1 MSRERERFDEI
12 GKKIK
17 RESDA
22 FAKTG
27 GGGGGRRHI
36 QLGPPGTLN
45 TITPCAACKLLRR
58 RCAQECPFSPYFSPH
73 EPQKF
78 ASVHKVFGASNVS
91 KMLMEVPES
100 QRADAANSLVYEANV
115 RLRDPV
121 YGCMGAI
128 SALQQQVQVLQAE
141 LNAVRAEILKYKFR
155 EANYNHV
162 SNISTN
168 TLTNNPSPSSHHH
181 NNNNNNLS
189 FLTSSTGISV
199 AVPPPLTQPPPPPQP
214 PPGPPLPPPPL
225 QNLDPPNS
233 STISSSMYTQPS
245 STIDEHHDHYSSI
258 SDENIS
264 YFGLNIDIQVTR
276 N

>member
-1 MSRERERFDEI
+1 MSRERERLDEI

-17 RESDA
+17 READVSSHHQM
-22 FAKTG
+22 
-27 GGGGGRRHI
+27 GRRHM
-36 QLGPPGTLN
+36 LGPPGTLN

-128 SALQQQVQVLQAE
+128 SALQQQVQSLQAE
-141 LNAVRAEILKYKFR
+141 LNAVRAEILKYKCR
-155 EANYNHV
+155 EANL
-162 SNISTN
+162 I
-168 TLTNNPSPSSHHH
+168 PSSHVAL
-181 NNNNNNLS
+181 LS
-189 FLTSSTGISV
+189 SG
-199 AVPPPLTQPPPPPQP
+199 AVSIAAPPSAPTQPPPPPLP
-214 PPGPPLPPPPL
+214 PPLPP
-225 QNLDPPNS
+225 
-233 STISSSMYTQPS
+233 TATSSMYTQPTTS
-245 STIDEHHDHYSSI
+245 ADYSTISNDH
-258 SDENIS
+258 NVS
-264 YFGLNIDIQVTR
+264 YFG
-276 N
+276 

>member
-17 RESDA
+17 READVSSHHQM
-22 FAKTG
+22 
-27 GGGGGRRHI
+27 GRRHM
-36 QLGPPGTLN
+36 LGPPGTLN

-128 SALQQQVQVLQAE
+128 SALQQQVQSLQAE
-141 LNAVRAEILKYKFR
+141 LNAVRAELLNYKYR
-155 EANYNHV
+155 EAN
-162 SNISTN
+162 
-168 TLTNNPSPSSHHH
+168 LMPSSHVAL
-181 NNNNNNLS
+181 LS
-189 FLTSSTGISV
+189 SGAISV
-199 AVPPPLTQPPPPPQP
+199 ATPPPAPTHPPPPPP
-214 PPGPPLPPPPL
+214 FPIT
-225 QNLDPPNS
+225 
-233 STISSSMYTQPS
+233 STSSMYTNYSTS
-245 STIDEHHDHYSSI
+245 SN
-258 SDENIS
+258 ENVS
-264 YFGLNIDIQVTR
+264 YFG
-276 N
+276 

>member
-17 RESDA
+17 RESSTDA
-22 FAKTG
+22 GAHQM
-27 GGGGGRRHI
+27 GRRHM
-36 QLGPPGTLN
+36 LGPPGTLN

-73 EPQKF
+73 EPHKF

-128 SALQQQVQVLQAE
+128 SALQQQVQSLQAE
-141 LNAVRAEILKYKFR
+141 LNAVRAEILRYKYR
-155 EANYNHV
+155 EA
-162 SNISTN
+162 T
-168 TLTNNPSPSSHHH
+168 TTT
-181 NNNNNNLS
+181 NNNNNNNSIINPSSSSSLHHHHHLHHLALLS
-189 FLTSSTGISV
+189 SNNSGNVSV
-199 AVPPPLTQPPPPPQP
+199 AAPPPAGAPPQPPPPPQISTVQS
-214 PPGPPLPPPPL
+214 LPITTTT
-225 QNLDPPNS
+225 S
-233 STISSSMYTQPS
+233 SSSSMYTTAEDYNTIS
-245 STIDEHHDHYSSI
+245 S
-258 SDENIS
+258 ENVPF
-264 YFGLNIDIQVTR
+264 FG
-276 N
+276 